1 MAMSFNMQ
9 ENVVFI
15 SGAFQGVGRYIAD
28 LLKENNYRVYG
39 TSRKVQNCEDSQWYI
54 PAVKGNGFL
63 QLIAMDL
70 CNEESIQQAIQYVMK
85 KEQRIDILINNSGIV
100 TAGSVE
106 DTAYQEAYKQL
117 ETNFFGHHRVLR
129 RVLPIMREQHHGYI
143 INISSVNGFITLPFQ
158 SMYCASKYALEAMTE
173 ALRMEVRPWNIKVTL
188 IEPGDMKTNNTANRI
203 FATAS
208 SNSDY
213 HDTFMRSMKIVGH
226 NEQSGPVPIKVARAV
241 LSILK
246 KRWPPLRIVVGW
258 QYKIVYYLKRL
269 LPNAVIEFV
278 IKKLYM

>member
-1 MAMSFNMQ
+1 MSFNMQ

-15 SGAFQGVGRYIAD
+15 SGAFQGVGRYIAE

-39 TSRKVQNCEDSQWYI
+39 TSRKVQNCEESQWHI

-70 CNEESIQQAIQYVMK
+70 CNEESIQQAIQYVMQ

-106 DTAYQEAYKQL
+106 DTTYQEAYKQL

-129 RVLPIMREQHHGYI
+129 HVLPIMRKQHHGYI

-173 ALRMEVRPWNIKVTL
+173 ALRMEVSPWNIKVTL

-208 SNSDY
+208 NNSDY
-213 HDTFMRSMKIVGH
+213 HNTFMHSMEIVGH
-226 NEQSGPVPIKVARAV
+226 NEQSGPVPIKVATTV

-246 KRWPPLRIVVGW
+246 KQCPSLRVVVGW
-258 QYKIVYYLKRL
+258 QYKIIYYLKRL
-269 LPNAVIEFV
+269 LPTAFIEFV
-278 IKKLYM
+278 VKKLYM